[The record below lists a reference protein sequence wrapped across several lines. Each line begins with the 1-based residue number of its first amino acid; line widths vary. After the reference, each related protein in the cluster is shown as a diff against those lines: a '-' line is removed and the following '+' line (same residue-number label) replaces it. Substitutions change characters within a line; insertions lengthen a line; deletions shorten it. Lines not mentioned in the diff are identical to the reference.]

1 VTRREN
7 PLGALVLKRK
17 TCADRKLSREHVMSA
32 KYGALNL
39 PLRQDMGA
47 AQADIKR
54 LMTDTQHTIDWFS
67 LSSYSRLTYCCM
79 VGQIIK
85 RSTSEV

>member
-1 VTRREN
+1 MQRGAHVSHYAAVTRREN

-47 AQADIKR
+47 VQADMY
-54 LMTDTQHTIDWFS
+54 LETDDRHS
-67 LSSYSRLTYCCM
+67 AHH
-79 VGQIIK
+79 
-85 RSTSEV
+85 